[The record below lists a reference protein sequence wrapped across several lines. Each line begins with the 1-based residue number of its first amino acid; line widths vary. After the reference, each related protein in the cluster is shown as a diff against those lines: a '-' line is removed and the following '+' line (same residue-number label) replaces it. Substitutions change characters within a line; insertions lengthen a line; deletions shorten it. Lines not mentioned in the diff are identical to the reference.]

1 MIERRTFR
9 YPPFVRL
16 VYVFV
21 KHREREAA
29 DALADTY
36 GSHLRAVFGPQRVT
50 GPDAPPVG
58 RVQNFFIR
66 RLMLKIEPDAPVSRV
81 RELLDAIYTR
91 LAEARYEP
99 ICRGIVYYDV
109 DPM

>member
-1 MIERRTFR
+1 M
-9 YPPFVRL
+9 
-16 VYVFV
+16 
-21 KHREREAA
+21 
-29 DALADTY
+29 
-36 GSHLRAVFGPQRVT
+36 FGPQRVA

-66 RLMLKIEPDAPVSRV
+66 RLMLKIEADAPMSRV
-81 RELLDAIYTR
+81 RELLTAIHTR

-99 ICRGIVYYDV
+99 VRRAMIYYDV

>member
-1 MIERRTFR
+1 M
-9 YPPFVRL
+9 
-16 VYVFV
+16 
-21 KHREREAA
+21 A
-29 DALADTY
+29 
-36 GSHLRAVFGPQRVT
+36 

-66 RLMLKIEPDAPVSRV
+66 RLMLKIEADAPMSRV
-81 RELLDAIYTR
+81 RELLTAIHTR

-99 ICRGIVYYDV
+99 VRRAMIYYDV